1 MDRDGDVWRE
11 RAIRDAVLGGDA
23 AAWRSWYDEHFAPL
37 AAYVSWRCGGLPE
50 LSEDVV
56 QETWLTAVRRL
67 RAFDPAKG
75 PFFGWLC
82 GIAANAAR
90 NDLRGRRRLRRR
102 SRPLGSA
109 PEPPAAGPDP
119 AAAEQAERVALAL
132 AALPDHYE
140 AVLRAKYLDRLSV
153 EAIAAAQGSSPKAV
167 ESLLT
172 RARQAF
178 REAYEAEHHD

>member
-1 MDRDGDVWRE
+1 MDRAGDVWRE

-23 AAWRSWYDEHFAPL
+23 AAWPAWYDEHFAPL
-37 AAYVSWRCGGLPE
+37 AAYVSWRCGGLADVA
-50 LSEDVV
+50 EDAV

-67 RAFDPAKG
+67 RAFDPARG
-75 PFFGWLC
+75 PFAAWLR

-90 NDLRGRRRLRRR
+90 NAVRGRRRYRRR
-102 SRPLGSA
+102 TRPLDA
-109 PEPPAAGPDP
+109 LPESAAGQPDP
-119 AAAEQAERVALAL
+119 AATEKAERVALAL
-132 AALPDHYE
+132 AAIPDHYE

-153 EAIAAAQGSSPKAV
+153 EQIAAAQGSSPKAV